1 MLKTGPIIGKLQDH
15 TEGRLMTKEI
25 AAYIAGFLDGD
36 GSIRVQLQPRKKTFR
51 VRTIISFAQKWGK
64 EKEIKWIR
72 RNLGIGYLYQRNDRI
87 TELKIEGHKKV
98 KKILTDLQP
107 YILFKKKQVVI
118 MLKILELLESKK
130 GDLQKIAVLSDR
142 ISKLNY
148 VTGKKRY
155 TAEYIKQFLKSHTPV
170 TT

>member
-1 MLKTGPIIGKLQDH
+1 
-15 TEGRLMTKEI
+15 MTKEV

-36 GSIRVQLQPRKKTFR
+36 GSIRVQLQPRKNSFR

-64 EKEIKWIR
+64 EPEIKWIR
-72 RNLGIGYLYQRNDRI
+72 NKLGIGYIYQRNDRI
-87 TELKIEGHKKV
+87 TELKIEGHEAV
-98 KKILTDLQP
+98 KKILTTLRS

-118 MLKILELLESKK
+118 MLKIIELLENKE
-130 GDLQKIAVLSDR
+130 GDLRKIAALSDK

-148 VTGKKRY
+148 VTGKKKY
-155 TAEYIKQFLKSHTPV
+155 TARYIKQFLKSHTPV